1 MAKKEVGTELPE
13 LWLPTKK
20 GDSIE
25 GIYMKKKENVG
36 KNKANLYVL
45 EVDGVRRSVWGSTVL
60 DDKMDDVQIRDI
72 VTITFEGDDI
82 DKGYHK
88 YKVEVEIDESG
99 EETDSE
105 E

>member
-13 LWLPTKK
+13 VWVPEKA

-25 GIYMKKKENVG
+25 GIYLKKKENVG

-45 EVDGVRRSVWGSTVL
+45 DVEGTRKSVWGSTVL
-60 DDKMDDVQIRDI
+60 DDKMDDVNIGDL
-72 VTITFEGDDI
+72 VTITFEGDDKE
-82 DKGYHK
+82 KGYHK
-88 YKVEVEIDESG
+88 YKVEVEE
-99 EETDSE
+99 SE